1 MMRGTL
7 LFGAVAALAGL
18 PTAAVADWEE
28 DFEAY
33 EVGSGLHGQGGWE
46 CWDNDTSYDV
56 YISDAQSHSPT
67 KSVEIALFPGNV
79 DGDIVHQYSGYT
91 SGQWTFAAWQYIPSD
106 YVGEQSC
113 LLLNTYNPGGPHE
126 NYHWSNYMEFSSY
139 DGVVYSHWDPDPND
153 PNSSVSLP
161 LIYDE
166 WAEIRV
172 EIDLDADW
180 QQIYYGGELLSEKG
194 WTDGI
199 ADGGAVNIGAVDLYA
214 NFVESPI
221 YYDDMSLK
229 PGAAECAGDIDGDGD
244 TDHSDLG
251 ALLAAW
257 CTHEGD
263 PNWNPNADLDGD
275 GHVGHGDL
283 GILLADWGCGVP

>member
-1 MMRGTL
+1 MMRLTL
-7 LFGAVAALAGL
+7 LFGAMAVLACF
-18 PTAAVADWEE
+18 PTAAVADWQD

-46 CWDNDTSYDV
+46 CWDNDTTVDV
-56 YISDAQSHSPT
+56 YISDAQSYSPE
-67 KSVEIALFPGNV
+67 KSVDISANPESG

-91 SGQWTFAAWQYIPSD
+91 SGQWTCAAWQYIPSD
-106 YVGEQSC
+106 YDGEQSY
-113 LLLNTYNPGGPHE
+113 LLLNTYNHGGPY
-126 NYHWSNYMEFSSY
+126 NWSTYLVFSSY
-139 DGVVYSHWDPDPND
+139 DGVVYSEWDPDPND

-166 WAEIRV
+166 WVEIRV

-199 ADGGAVNIGAVDLYA
+199 GEGGAVNIGAVDLYA
-214 NFVESPI
+214 NFVENPV

-229 PGAAECAGDIDGDGD
+229 PADCPGDIDGDGD

-251 ALLAAW
+251 ELLAAW
-257 CTHEGD
+257 CTQEGD

-283 GILLADWGCGVP
+283 GILLADWGCGT